1 MKKYYLGI
9 VSILAHNFFNPIWS
23 LQFLSGIFWQHMLIL
38 QTSTLCKP
46 CQLILTR
53 ENELWIMVNIKLS
66 VLNQM
71 TWLSLKWYRVT
82 EKSSQTII
90 ISNFYLIYKHKTAIY
105 LILSYFFRKVFTFES
120 SCVAEESSILCRLAY
135 RIIWLINYIRSSK
148 VEKVKTIN
156 SSSENI
162 DNKLFRVA
170 TFLYVLKGICH
181 TAGSLPYAVAV
192 ALVQEYC
199 S

>member
-1 MKKYYLGI
+1 MPGQNCQENQIKETCSDL
-9 VSILAHNFFNPIWS
+9 
-23 LQFLSGIFWQHMLIL
+23 LIL
-38 QTSTLCKP
+38 
-46 CQLILTR
+46 
-53 ENELWIMVNIKLS
+53 
-66 VLNQM
+66 
-71 TWLSLKWYRVT
+71 
-82 EKSSQTII
+82 
-90 ISNFYLIYKHKTAIY
+90 FIY
-105 LILSYFFRKVFTFES
+105 LLSYFFRKVFTFES

-181 TAGSLPYAVAV
+181 TAGSLPNAVAV

>member
-1 MKKYYLGI
+1 M
-9 VSILAHNFFNPIWS
+9 IL
-23 LQFLSGIFWQHMLIL
+23 LIL
-38 QTSTLCKP
+38 
-46 CQLILTR
+46 
-53 ENELWIMVNIKLS
+53 
-66 VLNQM
+66 
-71 TWLSLKWYRVT
+71 
-82 EKSSQTII
+82 
-90 ISNFYLIYKHKTAIY
+90 FIY
-105 LILSYFFRKVFTFES
+105 LLSYFFRKVFTFES
-120 SCVAEESSILCRLAY
+120 SCVAEESSILCHLAY
-135 RIIWLINYIRSSK
+135 RIGYIRSSK

-181 TAGSLPYAVAV
+181 TAGSLPNAVAV

>member
-71 TWLSLKWYRVT
+71 TWLSLKWCRVT
-82 EKSSQTII
+82 EKSSQVIPGQNCQENQIKETC
-90 ISNFYLIYKHKTAIY
+90 SDFFNLIHL
-105 LILSYFFRKVFTFES
+105 LIELFFQKSFHLWKLM
-120 SCVAEESSILCRLAY
+120 CCW
-135 RIIWLINYIRSSK
+135 RIIHLVS
-148 VEKVKTIN
+148 
-156 SSSENI
+156 
-162 DNKLFRVA
+162 F
-170 TFLYVLKGICH
+170 
-181 TAGSLPYAVAV
+181 SLQNN
-192 ALVQEYC
+192 LTN
-199 S
+199 